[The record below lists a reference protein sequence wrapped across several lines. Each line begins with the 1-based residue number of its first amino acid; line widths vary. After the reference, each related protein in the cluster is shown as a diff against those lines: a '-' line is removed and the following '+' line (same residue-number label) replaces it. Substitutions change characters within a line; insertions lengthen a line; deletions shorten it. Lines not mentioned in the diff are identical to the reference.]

1 MNKEKNKLKK
11 LLLEHVP
18 NEIFF
23 EIFEYM
29 EFYEV
34 YYGFYHLNKRFKN
47 LIMDSKFLSKI
58 NIPYISKLNFELFY
72 QNIIIKNEHH
82 IKILILLNIFLND
95 IILSSF
101 DFSLKFINLK
111 ILIINHINENI
122 FDKIFDELK
131 CLYGLNSLTI
141 KFNESIENLNKIFSK
156 IISLSKLKYFKIKY
170 QTIKDQNQLI
180 NYFNKYNYSKIE
192 YLIIEGNLSIN
203 SLNNLLYYFSKL
215 HHLSINYLFYSHHDI
230 QLYSSIQLKNLK
242 YVSLKIYLI
251 KFNQFE
257 KIIKNLFYHVEIFKI
272 STHYDEKYLDAKKWE
287 YLITSY
293 MPKLRIFDINHDGFI
308 SENEL
313 TYHDVINQF
322 KSSFW
327 MEKKWFFKHEHNW
340 LERLNSGVFY
350 STQPYSR
357 IVPLSQLTKLIIKKF
372 NLDLNEMID
381 ILYSTSELQIFKC
394 DFLSLD
400 NFNSIETGKH
410 HAFEH
415 VLEKNKIKMLHLRSN
430 CTSEKL
436 RLVIDLFHEIK
447 HLTIGIQCTQMIE
460 TTKYLL
466 SYKHKLR
473 HLFFLCISDI
483 SEVYIKNL
491 INMIEKEKLVITL
504 LNLLNRC
511 A

>member
-1 MNKEKNKLKK
+1 

-82 IKILILLNIFLND
+82 IKILILSNIFIND

-170 QTIKDQNQLI
+170 QTINDQNQSI

-192 YLIIEGNLSIN
+192 YLIIEGNLSTN
-203 SLNNLLYYFSKL
+203 SLNNLLYYFPKL

-230 QLYSSIQLKNLK
+230 QLYSSIQLKKLK

-293 MPKLRIFDINHDGFI
+293 MPK
-308 SENEL
+308 
-313 TYHDVINQF
+313 
-322 KSSFW
+322 
-327 MEKKWFFKHEHNW
+327 
-340 LERLNSGVFY
+340 
-350 STQPYSR
+350 
-357 IVPLSQLTKLIIKKF
+357 
-372 NLDLNEMID
+372 
-381 ILYSTSELQIFKC
+381 
-394 DFLSLD
+394 
-400 NFNSIETGKH
+400 
-410 HAFEH
+410 
-415 VLEKNKIKMLHLRSN
+415 
-430 CTSEKL
+430 
-436 RLVIDLFHEIK
+436 
-447 HLTIGIQCTQMIE
+447 
-460 TTKYLL
+460 
-466 SYKHKLR
+466 
-473 HLFFLCISDI
+473 
-483 SEVYIKNL
+483 
-491 INMIEKEKLVITL
+491 
-504 LNLLNRC
+504 
-511 A
+511 